1 MSQYEDS
8 LNQVIDTQS
17 AIGVQSQSLEITA
30 SRLNDLDLTYNTQIV
45 DVEYVNDAEAISEYY
60 YAQYTYNAA
69 LRVGSSI
76 LGPSLLDFLK

>member
-1 MSQYEDS
+1 MTARMEMKEGGNMSKRQMYE
-8 LNQVIDTQS
+8 TQTEHW
-17 AIGVQSQSLEITA
+17 ITPILE
-30 SRLNDLDLTYNTQIV
+30 RNNFELV